1 MADKGITK
9 EEAQQLVDGAVKI
22 LREDAQLAHN
32 KALMERLDKLEEQT
46 RKEPKTP
53 EEKAAEYDRLMA
65 EQRRNS
71 GSGNPQQSGGQP
83 QPPAAPGQ
91 PTPPNAK
98 PPAPSTTTE
107 NDWWWGPSE

>member
-1 MADKGITK
+1 MADKSISK
-9 EEAQQLVDGAVKI
+9 AEAQELVDGAIKI

-46 RKEPKTP
+46 RREPKTP

-65 EQRRNS
+65 ERRNS

-83 QPPAAPGQ
+83 QPPTAPGQ

-107 NDWWWGPSE
+107 SDWWWGPSE